1 MKWKKVEKDFIEE
14 NKPLVENLG
23 IFKLAEQET
32 KQGLNTTIAQKVSWA
47 VAYVNPGVEIYIRL
61 TDTKV
66 HRVWG
71 EEYFTNIT
79 LFFNG
84 VMVSRAKFAT
94 KTTHSEIITNFC
106 KWMAE
111 RMDLPE
117 EVALNIESRAKIKI
131 RKLDKGV
138 NTSDE

>member
-14 NKPLVENLG
+14 NKPLIENLG
-23 IFKLAEQET
+23 IFKLAEQKT
-32 KQGLNTTIAQKVSWA
+32 KQGWNTTIAQKVSWA
-47 VAYVNPGVEIYIRL
+47 VAYVNSEVEIYIRL

-71 EEYFTNIT
+71 EEYFTTIT

-84 VMVSRAKFAT
+84 VMVGRAKFLT
-94 KTTHSEIITNFC
+94 ETTHPKIITNFC
-106 KWMAE
+106 KGLAE
-111 RMDLPE
+111 KMNLPE

-131 RKLDKGV
+131 RKLNKGV